1 MKCTKNQQD
10 LPGALPCGII
20 DTMFK
25 QVKYGAELPQE
36 YSGTNFEP
44 KGNNV
49 KTEVKLKIKRI
60 NHGTSI
66 EYCVQWIEKV
76 LNQYGEDVFKLNEN
90 YSSYHDDLQDAKDTK
105 KAVMESYSKT
115 NYTNIIFVN

>member
-1 MKCTKNQQD
+1 MKYEGNEQ
-10 LPGALPCGII
+10 
-20 DTMFK
+20 
-25 QVKYGAELPQE
+25 
-36 YSGTNFEP
+36 GTEP
-44 KGNNV
+44 RASSHSIKGNNM